1 MKYFGTDGIRG
12 RAFEDITEAMAYA
25 VGRSLGI
32 LEKEKVIVCRDTRA
46 SGKQLARALKHG
58 VIDAGLEAWD
68 IDILATPILAYLT
81 QIHDC
86 YGVMITASH
95 NPYMDNGIKVFNRGH
110 KTNPKEEAIIEDVI
124 DQKTILEKRSGGREV
139 MIDNAIHQYFNLYKA
154 FIGKS
159 SMNIA
164 LDLANG
170 AAIKSAKYVFNQ
182 MSDQVSFIG
191 DCPNGENI
199 NDGVGSTHM
208 DQLVNFVV
216 TNKCDI
222 GFAFDGDGDRVLAVD
237 HTGQIV
243 DGDQLIYC
251 MASYLQSQERLN
263 NQLVVLTK
271 MSNLGIIDAL
281 DKRGI
286 DVIQTDVGDKYVMEA
301 MKAKAAT
308 IGGENSGHIINRDL
322 FISGDGVLNAA
333 YLVSI
338 LEKQKTSL
346 HDLIKDIQFYPDK
359 LVNLRGYDKAIVKDP
374 TLKQLVSSIEAELKG
389 KGKILVRAS
398 GTEALIRIS
407 VQAKTESMVDEIIDR
422 VIRTIE
428 EIAQERT
435 SK

>member
-12 RAFEDITEAMAYA
+12 RAYEDITEAMAYA
-25 VGRSLGI
+25 VGQSLGI

-46 SGKQLARALKHG
+46 SGKTLARALKNG
-58 VIDAGLEAWD
+58 IIDAGLEAWD

-81 QIHDC
+81 IVHDC

-110 KTNPKEEAIIEDVI
+110 KTSPSEEKLIEDVI
-124 DQKTILEKRSGGREV
+124 DGQTNLDKREGGREV
-139 MIDNAIHQYFNLYKA
+139 MIDSAMREYFKLYQP
-154 FIGKS
+154 FITKS
-159 SMNIA
+159 RMKIA

-182 MSDQVSFIG
+182 ITEQLEFIG
-191 DCPNGENI
+191 DNPNGENI

-208 DQLVNFVV
+208 QGLIDFVLV
-216 TNKCDI
+216 NKCDI

-237 HTGQIV
+237 HLGQII
-243 DGDQLIYC
+243 DGDLLIYA
-251 MASYLQSQERLN
+251 MACYLQDMGQLN

-271 MSNLGIIDAL
+271 MSNLGIVDAL
-281 DKRGI
+281 NKRGI
-286 DVIQTDVGDKYVMEA
+286 EVVQTDVGDKYVVEA
-301 MKAKAAT
+301 LKARDAT
-308 IGGENSGHIINRDL
+308 IGGENSGHIINREL

-333 YLVSI
+333 YLVSL
-338 LEKQKTSL
+338 LEKQKTTL
-346 HDLIKDIQFYPDK
+346 HDLVKDISFYPDK
-359 LVNLRGYDKAIVKDP
+359 LVNLRDYDKQIVNHP
-374 TLKQLVSSIEAELKG
+374 RLKSVVNDIEAALKG

-407 VQAKTESMVDEIIDR
+407 VQAKTEAQVDDIIER

-428 EIAQERT
+428 DIAKERT
-435 SK
+435 SI